1 MRPYLWLAVAALP
14 LLFPSVSRADEVSD
28 ALTEASR
35 AYQGGQI
42 GAARTAM
49 GEAMQLLSQR
59 TAASLGAALPAPLAG
74 WKASE
79 PDVNAGAMS
88 FLGGGSQA
96 SRHYTNGQNQSV
108 EIQVIADSPII
119 GQLGMILTNPAL
131 AGAMGKLIRIGSQRA
146 IQTTSNEI
154 QMLVANRTLVTING
168 DAPIEA
174 KLAYAQAVDVAKLTA
189 AQ

>member
-1 MRPYLWLAVAALP
+1 
-14 LLFPSVSRADEVSD
+14 
-28 ALTEASR
+28 
-35 AYQGGQI
+35 
-42 GAARTAM
+42 
-49 GEAMQLLSQR
+49 
-59 TAASLGAALPAPLAG
+59 
-74 WKASE
+74 
-79 PDVNAGAMS
+79 MS